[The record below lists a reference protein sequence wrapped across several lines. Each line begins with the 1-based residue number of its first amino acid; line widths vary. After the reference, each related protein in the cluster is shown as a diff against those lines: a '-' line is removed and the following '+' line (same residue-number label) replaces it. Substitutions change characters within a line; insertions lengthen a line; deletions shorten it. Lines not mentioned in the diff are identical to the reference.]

1 MSPVGIRQQ
10 RSVLGAVAAAIPAG
24 LAAAVPAL
32 QAPGYVLPLLS
43 LGGLGVLLLLLG
55 ALRVLPPLLP
65 WGVGVL
71 AATYVVSL
79 TVASIAAAPL
89 ALLEGAALFAAAEAA
104 WLVADP
110 DGTGLWAGLGLRL
123 VGILAGG
130 VALGW
135 LALFGGALPLP
146 GGPFETALGVVAAAA
161 AFALLRRL
169 SRRPAA
175 PGATSRSEPRSP

>member
-1 MSPVGIRQQ
+1 MNPLSTRRR
-10 RSVLGAVAAAIPAG
+10 RSALGAVAAAIPAG
-24 LAAAVPAL
+24 LAAVVPAL
-32 QAPGYVLPLLS
+32 QAPGYVLPLLP
-43 LGGLGVLLLLLG
+43 LGALGVLLLLLG
-55 ALRVLPPLLP
+55 ALRILPTLLP

-79 TVASIAAAPL
+79 TVAAIGAAPL
-89 ALLEGAALFAAAEAA
+89 ALLEGAALFASAEAA
-104 WLVADP
+104 WLAADP
-110 DGTGLWAGLGLRL
+110 DGAGLWAGLGLRL
-123 VGILAGG
+123 VAILAGG

-146 GGPFETALGVVAAAA
+146 GGPLVTALGVLAAAA

-175 PGATSRSEPRSP
+175 PGATSRSEPPSP